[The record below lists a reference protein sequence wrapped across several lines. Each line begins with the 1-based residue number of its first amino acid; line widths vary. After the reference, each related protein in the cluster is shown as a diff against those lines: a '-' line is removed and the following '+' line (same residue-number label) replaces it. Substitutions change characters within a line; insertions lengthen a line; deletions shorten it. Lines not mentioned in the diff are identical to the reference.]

1 MDLFVISRFERL
13 LLLTLS
19 KNKLHPLID
28 VFASILTKFSRRHI
42 YTRVLWWFSR
52 PRKKQMKSLVIF
64 TEKMGLTNKAKSKVW
79 RIQSKEIFGSV
90 QIFLLSMWHSIN
102 CDIWC
107 PTLKILQ
114 ISSYFYLA
122 FGTFLNCPINDSMIS
137 FVRYFQ
143 DFSIFVFFFSKYG
156 KLYNF
161 FLL

>member
-1 MDLFVISRFERL
+1 MDLFVILKFECL

-64 TEKMGLTNKAKSKVW
+64 TEKMGTLTNKAKSKVW

-90 QIFLLSMWHSIN
+90 QLFLLSMWHLIN

-122 FGTFLNCPINDSMIS
+122 FGTFLDCSPFN
-137 FVRYFQ
+137 
-143 DFSIFVFFFSKYG
+143 KW
-156 KLYNF
+156 
-161 FLL
+161 